1 MIDINDVLAILGV
14 VVLHAGVAWLSPP
27 AALILGGATLII
39 IGVLRARW
47 G

>member
-1 MIDINDVLAILGV
+1 VIDLNDVLAILGIV
-14 VVLHAGVAWLSPP
+14 ALHAGVAWLSPP
-27 AALILGGATLII
+27 AALILGGVTLII